1 MGSLSQGIF
10 EKGYKMGK
18 EQAMKEMR
26 EKEIEIGREIGIAIS
41 LRNIMKN
48 LEMTE
53 EQAMTA
59 LCIPQD
65 EQEKYK
71 SLLRDCEEIQL

>member
-26 EKEIEIGREIGIAIS
+26 QTEIEIGREIGRAIS

-53 EQAMTA
+53 EQAMAA
-59 LCIPQD
+59 LCIPQE